1 MSAACETVITRLISD
16 AGFRR
21 SFEDDRQTT
30 LRGLELTAA
39 ERDDLLALDM
49 STLGTNARVRRDG
62 GVVGA
67 LKTGRD

>member
-21 SFEDDRQTT
+21 SFEDDRQIA
-30 LRGLELTAA
+30 LRDLELTAA
-39 ERDDLLALDM
+39 ERDDLLALDT
-49 STLGTNARVRRDG
+49 STLGADARVRRHG
-62 GVVGA
+62 GAVGA